1 MTLSG
6 EGPEA
11 RGQRQAVG
19 VFGCHDPFSSPMP
32 LAPRLV
38 PLACLCAAL
47 ACVFWG
53 LRQLDGPTARY
64 LRTITTPEGG
74 GTLTVPWMA
83 FVSHAGNWMGDGR
96 QLLIVSAILLAVGW
110 MLPATRGL
118 VIGVQTLWAH
128 GLATVLVHTVKHFL
142 GRPRP
147 KFSTSGDWSI
157 APSLA
162 SGFDSFPS
170 GHTTATFAL
179 AVVLSRRFPLL
190 AALFLGI
197 AAFVALSRVLRGSH
211 FPSDVFGGWV
221 LGTVSGMVAA
231 NPWKDWIR
239 SVESALYHAAI
250 GTVWGF
256 SLFWSLAF
264 AVESGPESLFLIG
277 VGASLVVIGV
287 LSRIRGRWSSH
298 LVATTRSA
306 QGPTMAMALGL
317 SLMTTAPI
325 VMAAVGLLCVA
336 FWLRGDQVPSGVE
349 GSRWLPLLRE
359 CELVAVL
366 LLSLAILLAGR
377 GIFSL

>member
-1 MTLSG
+1 MDNSDPAPSSG
-6 EGPEA
+6 QES
-11 RGQRQAVG
+11 RV
-19 VFGCHDPFSSPMP
+19 SSLVS
-32 LAPRLV
+32 LAS
-38 PLACLCAAL
+38 LCAAL

-74 GTLTVPWMA
+74 GTLTVSWMA

-110 MLPATRGL
+110 MLPASRGL

-128 GLATVLVHTVKHFL
+128 GLATVLVHTVKHL
-142 GRPRP
+142 VGRPRP
-147 KFSTSGDWSI
+147 KFSTSGEWSI

-179 AVVLSRRFPLL
+179 AVVLSRRFPSLTV
-190 AALFLGI
+190 LFMGI

-231 NPWKDWIR
+231 SPWKDWIR
-239 SVESALYHAAI
+239 SVESAVYYAAI

-256 SLFWSLAF
+256 ALFWSLAYP
-264 AVESGPESLFLIG
+264 AESGPESLFLIG
-277 VGASLVVIGV
+277 VGALLVVVGFATH
-287 LSRIRGRWSSH
+287 IRMRWLTQAALAS
-298 LVATTRSA
+298 RSA
-306 QGPTMAMALGL
+306 HGSIMAMALGL
-317 SLMTTAPI
+317 SLMSTAPI
-325 VMAAVGLLCVA
+325 VMAATGLLCVA
-336 FWLRGDQVPSGVE
+336 FWLRGDQGPSGVE
-349 GSRWLPLLRE
+349 ESSRVPVLKE
-359 CELVAVL
+359 CELVAAV
-366 LLSLAILLAGR
+366 LLSLAILVAGR
-377 GIFSL
+377 GVLPLL

>member
-1 MTLSG
+1 MRDERSGAFPADHPSPITHHLARALS
-6 EGPEA
+6 
-11 RGQRQAVG
+11 
-19 VFGCHDPFSSPMP
+19 
-32 LAPRLV
+32 LASLV
-38 PLACLCAAL
+38 AAL

-74 GTLTVPWMA
+74 GTLTVSWMA
-83 FVSHAGNWMGDGR
+83 FVSQAGNWMGDGR

-110 MLPATRGL
+110 MLPASRG
-118 VIGVQTLWAH
+118 VVTGIQTLWAH
-128 GLATVLVHTVKHFL
+128 GLATVLVHTVKHL
-142 GRPRP
+142 VGRPRP
-147 KFSTSGDWSI
+147 KFSASGDWSM

-190 AALFLGI
+190 AAVFIGI

-221 LGTVSGMVAA
+221 LGTVSGIVAA

-256 SLFWSLAF
+256 ALFWSLAF
-264 AVESGPESLFLIG
+264 PAEPGPESPFLIG
-277 VGASLVVIGV
+277 IGALLVVVGV
-287 LSRIRGRWSSH
+287 LSRIRARWSGQIV
-298 LVATTRSA
+298 LTTRSA
-306 QGPTMAMALGL
+306 QGPIMATALGL
-317 SLMTTAPI
+317 SLMSTAPI

-336 FWLRGDQVPSGVE
+336 FWLRGDQAPSGVE
-349 GSRWLPLLRE
+349 KPSWVPVLRE
-359 CELVAVL
+359 YELVTAVL
-366 LLSLAILLAGR
+366 LSLTVLVAGR
-377 GIFSL
+377 GVLPWS